1 MTTFASMN
9 LYLMTNQAFFLIEV
23 SFDISEGKKL
33 SYFQNR
39 YFFKPIFELF
49 IEQNKINLDLYC
61 FQLERHYY
69 EDMSGQL
76 YLYEERNLTS
86 FSTRRQIY

>member
-49 IEQNKINLDLYC
+49 IK
-61 FQLERHYY
+61 LERHYY